1 MAMARKKEA
10 ARKKKM
16 SSASVA
22 AAAASV
28 AVQARFSKL
37 EDSVD
42 LMQLRE
48 GGGEAGA
55 GAGAGA
61 GVWELVTARDK
72 MAMVGVKLLDTL
84 LSGYTVGLLVY
95 SLMLNSVLLSAE
107 VFSIFSLPSETSL
120 EDDDLQR
127 LWPVDWL
134 RKSSHIISVQTGR
147 AYILQLPHPDY

>member
-10 ARKKKM
+10 ARKKKL

-55 GAGAGA
+55 GAGQ

>member
-10 ARKKKM
+10 ARKKKL
-16 SSASVA
+16 SSASV

-48 GGGEAGA
+48 GGAE
-55 GAGAGA
+55 AGAGA

-72 MAMVGVKLLDTL
+72 MVLVGVKLLDTL

-95 SLMLNSVLLSAE
+95 SLVVNSVLLSAE
-107 VFSIFSLPSETSL
+107 VLVF
-120 EDDDLQR
+120 
-127 LWPVDWL
+127 
-134 RKSSHIISVQTGR
+134 
-147 AYILQLPHPDY
+147 

>member
-1 MAMARKKEA
+1 MG
-10 ARKKKM
+10 
-16 SSASVA
+16 
-22 AAAASV
+22 
-28 AVQARFSKL
+28 L
-37 EDSVD
+37 EVWRG
-42 LMQLRE
+42 L
-48 GGGEAGA
+48 GG
-55 GAGAGA
+55 

-134 RKSSHIISVQTGR
+134 RKSSHIIRVQTGR

>member
-10 ARKKKM
+10 ARKKKL

-48 GGGEAGA
+48 GGAEAGA
-55 GAGAGA
+55 GAGQ

-72 MAMVGVKLLDTL
+72 MVLVGVKLLDTL

-95 SLMLNSVLLSAE
+95 SLVVNSVLLSAE
-107 VFSIFSLPSETSL
+107 VLVL
-120 EDDDLQR
+120 
-127 LWPVDWL
+127 
-134 RKSSHIISVQTGR
+134 
-147 AYILQLPHPDY
+147 

>member
-10 ARKKKM
+10 ARKKKL

-48 GGGEAGA
+48 GGAEA

-72 MAMVGVKLLDTL
+72 MVLVGVKLLDTL

-95 SLMLNSVLLSAE
+95 SLVVNSVLLSAE
-107 VFSIFSLPSETSL
+107 VLVF
-120 EDDDLQR
+120 
-127 LWPVDWL
+127 
-134 RKSSHIISVQTGR
+134 
-147 AYILQLPHPDY
+147 

>member
-10 ARKKKM
+10 ARKKKL

-37 EDSVD
+37 QDSVD

-48 GGGEAGA
+48 GGAEAGA

-72 MAMVGVKLLDTL
+72 MVLVGVKLLDTL

-95 SLMLNSVLLSAE
+95 SLVVNSVLLSAE
-107 VFSIFSLPSETSL
+107 VLVF
-120 EDDDLQR
+120 
-127 LWPVDWL
+127 
-134 RKSSHIISVQTGR
+134 
-147 AYILQLPHPDY
+147 

>member
-55 GAGAGA
+55 GAGQ

>member
-10 ARKKKM
+10 ARKKKL

-37 EDSVD
+37 QDSVD

-48 GGGEAGA
+48 GGAE
-55 GAGAGA
+55 AGAGA

-72 MAMVGVKLLDTL
+72 MVLVGVKLLDTL

-95 SLMLNSVLLSAE
+95 SLVVNSVLLSAE
-107 VFSIFSLPSETSL
+107 VLVF
-120 EDDDLQR
+120 
-127 LWPVDWL
+127 
-134 RKSSHIISVQTGR
+134 
-147 AYILQLPHPDY
+147 

>member
-10 ARKKKM
+10 ARKKKL

-37 EDSVD
+37 QDSVD

-48 GGGEAGA
+48 GGAEA

-72 MAMVGVKLLDTL
+72 MVLVGVKLLDTL

-95 SLMLNSVLLSAE
+95 SLVVNSVLLSAE
-107 VFSIFSLPSETSL
+107 VLVL
-120 EDDDLQR
+120 
-127 LWPVDWL
+127 
-134 RKSSHIISVQTGR
+134 
-147 AYILQLPHPDY
+147 

>member
-55 GAGAGA
+55 GQ

>member
-1 MAMARKKEA
+1 MSARRSQGAMAMARKKEA
-10 ARKKKM
+10 ARKKKL
-16 SSASVA
+16 SSASV

-48 GGGEAGA
+48 GGAE
-55 GAGAGA
+55 AGAGA

-72 MAMVGVKLLDTL
+72 MVLVGVKLLDTL

-95 SLMLNSVLLSAE
+95 SLVVNSVLLSAE
-107 VFSIFSLPSETSL
+107 VLVF
-120 EDDDLQR
+120 
-127 LWPVDWL
+127 
-134 RKSSHIISVQTGR
+134 
-147 AYILQLPHPDY
+147 

>member
-10 ARKKKM
+10 ARKKKL

-55 GAGAGA
+55 GAGQG
-61 GVWELVTARDK
+61 GWELVTARDK

>member
-10 ARKKKM
+10 ARKKKL

-55 GAGAGA
+55 GP

-120 EDDDLQR
+120 EEDDLQR

>member
-55 GAGAGA
+55 GAGAGQ

-120 EDDDLQR
+120 EEDDLQR

>member
-10 ARKKKM
+10 ARKKKL

-37 EDSVD
+37 QDSVD
-42 LMQLRE
+42 LMQLRA
-48 GGGEAGA
+48 GGAE
-55 GAGAGA
+55 AGAGA

-72 MAMVGVKLLDTL
+72 MVLVGVKLLDTL

-95 SLMLNSVLLSAE
+95 SLVVNSVLLSAE
-107 VFSIFSLPSETSL
+107 VLVF
-120 EDDDLQR
+120 
-127 LWPVDWL
+127 
-134 RKSSHIISVQTGR
+134 
-147 AYILQLPHPDY
+147 

>member
-55 GAGAGA
+55 GAGQ
-61 GVWELVTARDK
+61 GVWEVVTARDK

>member
-10 ARKKKM
+10 ARKKKL

-48 GGGEAGA
+48 GGAEA

-72 MAMVGVKLLDTL
+72 MVLVGVKLLDTL

-95 SLMLNSVLLSAE
+95 SLVVNSVLLSAE
-107 VFSIFSLPSETSL
+107 VLMF
-120 EDDDLQR
+120 
-127 LWPVDWL
+127 
-134 RKSSHIISVQTGR
+134 
-147 AYILQLPHPDY
+147 

>member
-55 GAGAGA
+55 GAGQ

-107 VFSIFSLPSETSL
+107 VFSIFSLPSETSM

>member
-10 ARKKKM
+10 ARKKKL

-48 GGGEAGA
+48 GGAE
-55 GAGAGA
+55 AGAGA

-72 MAMVGVKLLDTL
+72 MVLVGVKLLDTL

-95 SLMLNSVLLSAE
+95 SLVVNSVLLSAE
-107 VFSIFSLPSETSL
+107 VLVF
-120 EDDDLQR
+120 
-127 LWPVDWL
+127 
-134 RKSSHIISVQTGR
+134 
-147 AYILQLPHPDY
+147 

>member
-10 ARKKKM
+10 ARKKKL

-37 EDSVD
+37 QDSVD

-48 GGGEAGA
+48 GGAEA

-72 MAMVGVKLLDTL
+72 MVLVGVKLLDTL

-95 SLMLNSVLLSAE
+95 SLVVNSVLLSAE
-107 VFSIFSLPSETSL
+107 VL
-120 EDDDLQR
+120 
-127 LWPVDWL
+127 
-134 RKSSHIISVQTGR
+134 
-147 AYILQLPHPDY
+147 IL

>member
-16 SSASVA
+16 SSASVV

-48 GGGEAGA
+48 GGGEA

>member
-1 MAMARKKEA
+1 MSARRSQGAMAMARKKEA
-10 ARKKKM
+10 ARKKKL

-48 GGGEAGA
+48 GGAEA

-72 MAMVGVKLLDTL
+72 MVLVGVKLLDTL

-95 SLMLNSVLLSAE
+95 SLVVNSVLLSAE
-107 VFSIFSLPSETSL
+107 VLVF
-120 EDDDLQR
+120 
-127 LWPVDWL
+127 
-134 RKSSHIISVQTGR
+134 
-147 AYILQLPHPDY
+147 

>member
-1 MAMARKKEA
+1 MSARRSQGAMAMARKKEA
-10 ARKKKM
+10 ARKKKL
-16 SSASVA
+16 SSASV
-22 AAAASV
+22 AAASV

-48 GGGEAGA
+48 GGAEA

-72 MAMVGVKLLDTL
+72 MVLVGVKLLDTL

-95 SLMLNSVLLSAE
+95 SLVVNSVLLSAE
-107 VFSIFSLPSETSL
+107 VLVF
-120 EDDDLQR
+120 
-127 LWPVDWL
+127 
-134 RKSSHIISVQTGR
+134 
-147 AYILQLPHPDY
+147 

>member
-1 MAMARKKEA
+1 MSARRSQGAMAMARKKEA
-10 ARKKKM
+10 ARKKKL

-48 GGGEAGA
+48 GGAEA

-72 MAMVGVKLLDTL
+72 MVLVGVKLLDTL

-95 SLMLNSVLLSAE
+95 SLVVNSVLLSAE
-107 VFSIFSLPSETSL
+107 VFIF
-120 EDDDLQR
+120 
-127 LWPVDWL
+127 
-134 RKSSHIISVQTGR
+134 
-147 AYILQLPHPDY
+147 

>member
-10 ARKKKM
+10 ARKKKL

-37 EDSVD
+37 QDSVD

-48 GGGEAGA
+48 GGAEAGA
-55 GAGAGA
+55 RA

-72 MAMVGVKLLDTL
+72 MVLVGVKLLDTL

-95 SLMLNSVLLSAE
+95 SLVVNSALLSAE
-107 VFSIFSLPSETSL
+107 VWTF
-120 EDDDLQR
+120 
-127 LWPVDWL
+127 
-134 RKSSHIISVQTGR
+134 
-147 AYILQLPHPDY
+147 

>member
-10 ARKKKM
+10 ARKKKL

-48 GGGEAGA
+48 GGAE
-55 GAGAGA
+55 AGAGA

-72 MAMVGVKLLDTL
+72 MVLVGVKLLDTL

-95 SLMLNSVLLSAE
+95 SLVVNSVLLSAE
-107 VFSIFSLPSETSL
+107 VLIF
-120 EDDDLQR
+120 
-127 LWPVDWL
+127 
-134 RKSSHIISVQTGR
+134 
-147 AYILQLPHPDY
+147 

>member
-10 ARKKKM
+10 ARKKKL

-48 GGGEAGA
+48 GGGE
-55 GAGAGA
+55 AGAGA

-107 VFSIFSLPSETSL
+107 VFSIFSLPSEPSL